1 MLGTSTNHINFF
13 CLLRCN
19 LPWTEPWSYSSFCEA
34 ESSRGLR
41 NSKSVW
47 AVAAVTNI
55 FLLRGHCV
63 PCELFCGEK
72 WCQKF
77 LGSWCFCLVGCYVI
91 HLSSVFCHCRYPLYS
106 RRQRTEVQIKVVPH
120 IPWVLRSRRTFFFS
134 RVNFPWSFSPWFP
147 WWFRFVHWQGLQQ
160 DSVIRAGLCV
170 WPPLPWMS
178 PALEMGFVLAA
189 GGPVMLNPL

>member
-19 LPWTEPWSYSSFCEA
+19 WAEPWSYSSSSGA

-47 AVAAVTNI
+47 AAAAVTNI

-77 LGSWCFCLVGCYVI
+77 LGSWWFCLAGCYVT
-91 HLSSVFCHCRYPLYS
+91 HLCSVFCHCHYPLYL
-106 RRQRTEVQIKVVPH
+106 RCQRTEVRIKVVPRAS
-120 IPWVLRSRRTFFFS
+120 WVLRSRRTLFL
-134 RVNFPWSFSPWFP
+134 FPGEFP
-147 WWFRFVHWQGLQQ
+147 LKFLCLV
-160 DSVIRAGLCV
+160 SVII
-170 WPPLPWMS
+170 
-178 PALEMGFVLAA
+178 
-189 GGPVMLNPL
+189 